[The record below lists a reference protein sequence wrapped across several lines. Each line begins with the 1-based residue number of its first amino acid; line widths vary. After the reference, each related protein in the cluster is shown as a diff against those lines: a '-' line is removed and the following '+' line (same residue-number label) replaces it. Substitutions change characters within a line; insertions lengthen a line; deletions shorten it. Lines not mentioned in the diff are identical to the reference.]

1 MLRLLPFGFLFS
13 LPITALAQQP
23 DTLRPRPVAVQVPA
37 VDSLEQAYFSGSA
50 TVMNRLSCIGV
61 GIPIRAASS
70 LLTILP
76 LQDQLRQVAGVQAT
90 PYSGAPGAQVAV
102 RIRGAASLS
111 GNAQPLYVVDGIPV
125 FQHTF
130 RQPQTDNSGFRFEPA
145 ETQELDQNPLLSIPT
160 QDIESVEVLKGAY
173 ETAQYGSQGLNGVIR
188 ITTRRGQTGKPSLS
202 YTAHAGLQRVGRRY
216 ELLDARQY
224 AELRNDMQANAGR
237 APEFSAAELA
247 ALGRGTDWQ
256 SEVLRTAAVQEH
268 HLGLRGGT
276 AATRYY
282 VGADYRGQQGVV
294 INSRLRRYAL
304 RAALDQRVGERLQLA
319 VTGGF
324 SQTEQRLSRYPFEAA
339 LLALPT
345 TLPDTP
351 PTDAFINNPVR
362 ELNDNYQTP
371 QQRRLLGQAEARYA
385 LPAGFMLHLRGGFE
399 QATLKSQAYRTLFSQ
414 TVYTKNTN
422 LNNTYRQWVLN
433 PAVRYAGSFGAE
445 RHVVAASLEGQLQRR
460 QETGEF
466 EEAAYFNGSPA
477 TFSRATFETTSTFPA
492 LQLTA
497 DYTFAGRYQLRGTL
511 RRDAGSTFATA
522 DEQQLLPGAQVVW
535 HASEESFW
543 NLNGTQLKAWAGW
556 GRTSGMGMAGRN
568 YIGLMLPTG
577 GNMTQRVPAFLPDR
591 TQQLDAGLE
600 AGFFNDKLTTTLQAY
615 SRDTRQQLVLLGPAG
630 DEFGRIRNAGLELTL
645 GSHWQAGRLR
655 GNSGLAAAV
664 NRNRFTSEGPLLL
677 GTSYQQLRD
686 GQPLSTFFGPRYLG
700 VNPANG
706 RPLLAD
712 TNGDGQVNYDDNVPL
727 GSGLPQQ
734 LLSFQQRLAL
744 GRCELQLQADG
755 MFGYQVQNTAL
766 QYLDSPS
773 PFPTNASTRVLDRW
787 TPANP
792 RGSTPGAGYEPPF
805 FSSYTL
811 QSGNHVRLSAVSF
824 SVKVWEK
831 AQRNIHIWTAGQ
843 NLLVLS
849 RYRGFDPNVS
859 SAGSDNRQAGI
870 DASTYPI
877 ARTLLLGV
885 RATL

>member
-1 MLRLLPFGFLFS
+1 MIRLLPFGLLFS

-23 DTLRPRPVAVQVPA
+23 DTLRPRPVAVQVPVA
-37 VDSLEQAYFSGSA
+37 DSLGRIPGMGFM
-50 TVMNRLSCIGV
+50 TSCPSMVVILRSNS
-61 GIPIRAASS
+61 PSS
-70 LLTILP
+70 LLP
-76 LQDQLRQVAGVQAT
+76 LQEQLRQVAGVQAT

-111 GNAQPLYVVDGIPV
+111 GNAQPLYVVDGVPV

-130 RQPQTDNSGFRFEPA
+130 RQPQIGNSGFGFEPA
-145 ETQELDQNPLLSIPT
+145 ETRELDQNPLLSIPT

-188 ITTRRGQTGKPSLS
+188 ITTRRGQVDKPRLS
-202 YTAHAGLQRVGRRY
+202 YQGYGGVQRVGRRY

-224 AELRNDMQANAGR
+224 AELRNDMLATYGR
-237 APEFSAAELA
+237 PPAFSAAELA

-268 HLGLRGGT
+268 YVGLRGGT

-282 VGADYRGQQGVV
+282 VGADYLGQQGVV

-324 SQTEQRLSRYPFEAA
+324 SQSEQRLSRYPFEAA

-345 TLPDTP
+345 NSPDTP
-351 PTDAFINNPVR
+351 PASEFINNPMR

-371 QQRRLLGQAEARYA
+371 EQSRLLGQAEARYT
-385 LPAGFMLHLRGGFE
+385 LPAGFTLHLRGGFE
-399 QATLKSQAYRTLFSQ
+399 QAILQSQAYRTLFSQ
-414 TVYTKNTN
+414 TVYTKNAN
-422 LNNTYRQWVLN
+422 LTNTYRQWVLN

-445 RHVVAASLEGQLQRR
+445 QHVVTASLEGQLQQRS
-460 QETGEF
+460 ETGKF
-466 EEAAYFNGSPA
+466 EEVAYFNGSPS
-477 TFSRATFETTSTFPA
+477 TSSKATFETTGTFQA

-511 RRDAGSTFATA
+511 RRDAGSTFTTV
-522 DEQQLLPGAQVVW
+522 DEQQWLPGAQLVW

-543 NLNGTQLKAWAGW
+543 NLNDTRLKAWAGW

-568 YIGLMLPTG
+568 YIELSLPTG
-577 GNMTQRVPAFLPDR
+577 GNLTQRVPAFLPDR
-591 TQQLDAGLE
+591 TQQFDTGLE
-600 AGFFNDKLTTTLQAY
+600 GGFFNDKLTATLQAY
-615 SRDTRQQLVLLGPAG
+615 SRNTRQQLVLFGPAG
-630 DEFGRIRNAGLELTL
+630 DEFGRVRNAGLELTL
-645 GSHWQAGRLR
+645 GSNWQAGQLR
-655 GNSGLAAAV
+655 GNSVLAAAF
-664 NRNRFTSEGPLLL
+664 NRNRFTSERPLLL

-700 VNPANG
+700 VDPANG
-706 RPLLAD
+706 RPLLTD
-712 TNGDGQVNYDDNVPL
+712 TNGDGQVNYVDNVPL
-727 GSGLPQQ
+727 GSGLPKQ
-734 LLSFQQRLAL
+734 LLSFRQQLTL

-755 MFGYQVQNTAL
+755 MFGYQVLNTAL

-773 PFPTNASTRVLDRW
+773 FFPANASTRVLDRW
-787 TPANP
+787 TPTNP
-792 RGSTPGAGYEPPF
+792 HGSTPGAGYELPF
-805 FSSYTL
+805 SSSYTL
-811 QSGNHVRLSAVSF
+811 QSGNHVRLSALSL
-824 SVKVWEK
+824 SYKVWERE
-831 AQRNIHIWTAGQ
+831 ARNVSLWLGGQ

-849 RYRGFDPNVS
+849 GYRGFDPNVS

-877 ARTLLLGV
+877 ARTMLLGV